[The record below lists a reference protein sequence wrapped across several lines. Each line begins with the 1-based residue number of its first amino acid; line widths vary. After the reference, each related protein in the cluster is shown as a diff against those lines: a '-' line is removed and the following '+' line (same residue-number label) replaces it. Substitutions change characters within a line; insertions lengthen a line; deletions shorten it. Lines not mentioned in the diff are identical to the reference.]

1 MRAMRFKLL
10 TFLAVILT
18 AAIACASHE
27 KETGPASVVKEILA
41 KQGLLAV
48 L

>member
-1 MRAMRFKLL
+1 MGAMRFGLL
-10 TFLAVILT
+10 TLLAVILT

-27 KETGPASVVKEILA
+27 KETGRASVVKEILA